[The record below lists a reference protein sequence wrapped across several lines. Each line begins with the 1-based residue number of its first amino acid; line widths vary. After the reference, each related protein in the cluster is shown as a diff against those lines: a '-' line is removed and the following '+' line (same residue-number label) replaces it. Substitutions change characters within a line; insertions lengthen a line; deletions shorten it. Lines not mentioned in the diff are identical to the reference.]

1 MEDIKSIYEKNQLT
15 HNLTNLLNISQ
26 LTFDL
31 FYNEELKNIKFLEG
45 PCKNEYIYKYLN
57 KYFTCCCIYPTSI
70 YFRIINSLNDYYKK
84 HPNNEN
90 INKYIYDLKQKII

>member
-1 MEDIKSIYEKNQLT
+1 MEDIKSKYEKNQLT

-45 PCKNEYIYKYLN
+45 PCKNEYI
-57 KYFTCCCIYPTSI
+57 
-70 YFRIINSLNDYYKK
+70 
-84 HPNNEN
+84 N
-90 INKYIYDLKQKII
+90 I